1 MIKRMK
7 LTSFGKFRHASFEF
21 GKTTLFVGPNESGK
35 TTLFDAIALGLCQ
48 KGRGGVWEEIQN
60 RYKQNEKKAPLPEME
75 LEEMVA
81 LDYNQFFNFFAVRTG
96 QSEIAF
102 EANKN
107 WVSEMRS
114 RLLFGGYDITALTK
128 RFQELAASKKN
139 EAYPKQ
145 IEGLSQAIIK
155 AEDELRGLE
164 NEARNYQKVLEDFQK
179 VQGELHTCKHQ
190 EEVLRKQREKC
201 RLEMEEIEKSLE
213 AVRLTQWLTQYE
225 GYVEKKEEL
234 SRRYA
239 ALNEKEITEIEH
251 KIGQV
256 REWKERVKSQEE
268 EITRFQS
275 SFEGLRFRMSSLQS
289 QREKTDEAYRKTKQ
303 KALVWKIAGVSL
315 AVISAGCLAG
325 MVLFPSVPWYLW
337 LGGGLFGLVFSGL
350 SLVVG
355 ILLGMRREEDSLRQ
369 EMNSLYA
376 EAQRLGFLSLRPA
389 SWEAFVAEM
398 ARRENMLAEQKRKI
412 EEEKDHLA
420 REEKAIKK
428 REEDFLVSHHVA
440 SIAVARDLLSEKK
453 AKEAELQGLQK
464 GLESFDALDRTLSLE
479 ENARKLR
486 SRLSMLSMP
495 LDKEASVLKEKREEL
510 KKKLSQIE
518 RDIEILRSKIEENSR
533 KEVEW
538 FATLQRLEENMH
550 KYARLKQEEK
560 QLEEKRER
568 LEKEKMACERLVSL
582 FEEMEMEQASV
593 FELLSSQVKEE
604 FGDIYPAFQDI
615 QLKSFEREGI
625 LFSDALGEKRPVKF
639 LSRGTQDLFYL
650 ALRLFL
656 GQRMWENPK
665 TPGVFVFDEPF
676 ASLDEERKRVA
687 LRLLQKFQKRYGWQ
701 YVIFTKDEDLPLL
714 MEKESWEIV
723 VHRLTREKKA

>member
-1 MIKRMK
+1 
-7 LTSFGKFRHASFEF
+7 
-21 GKTTLFVGPNESGK
+21 
-35 TTLFDAIALGLCQ
+35 
-48 KGRGGVWEEIQN
+48 
-60 RYKQNEKKAPLPEME
+60 
-75 LEEMVA
+75 
-81 LDYNQFFNFFAVRTG
+81 
-96 QSEIAF
+96 
-102 EANKN
+102 
-107 WVSEMRS
+107 
-114 RLLFGGYDITALTK
+114 
-128 RFQELAASKKN
+128 
-139 EAYPKQ
+139 
-145 IEGLSQAIIK
+145 
-155 AEDELRGLE
+155 
-164 NEARNYQKVLEDFQK
+164 
-179 VQGELHTCKHQ
+179 
-190 EEVLRKQREKC
+190 
-201 RLEMEEIEKSLE
+201 
-213 AVRLTQWLTQYE
+213 
-225 GYVEKKEEL
+225 
-234 SRRYA
+234 
-239 ALNEKEITEIEH
+239 
-251 KIGQV
+251 
-256 REWKERVKSQEE
+256 
-268 EITRFQS
+268 
-275 SFEGLRFRMSSLQS
+275 
-289 QREKTDEAYRKTKQ
+289 
-303 KALVWKIAGVSL
+303 
-315 AVISAGCLAG
+315 
-325 MVLFPSVPWYLW
+325 
-337 LGGGLFGLVFSGL
+337 
-350 SLVVG
+350 
-355 ILLGMRREEDSLRQ
+355 
-369 EMNSLYA
+369 
-376 EAQRLGFLSLRPA
+376 
-389 SWEAFVAEM
+389 
-398 ARRENMLAEQKRKI
+398 
-412 EEEKDHLA
+412 
-420 REEKAIKK
+420 
-428 REEDFLVSHHVA
+428 
-440 SIAVARDLLSEKK
+440 VARDLLSEKK

-518 RDIEILRSKIEENSR
+518 RDLEILRGKIEENSR